1 MLNKN
6 KGLDQRVLN
15 RLSLAVEKF
24 YGSYWRLI
32 LRSFVGG
39 LFYGLGATI
48 GLAIVLVIIGYVLQI
63 LGVLPVVGEWFRNL
77 NEFIRSVVPR

>member
-1 MLNKN
+1 MSK
-6 KGLDQRVLN
+6 KEIDQKILN

-32 LRSFVGG
+32 WRSFVGG

-48 GLAIVLVIIGYVLQI
+48 GLAIVLVIIGFILQS
-63 LGVLPVVGEWFRNL
+63 LGVLPIIGEWFKDL
-77 NEFIRSVVPR
+77 NRFIESAAPY